1 MNKTHLL
8 VWAVLPALLAC
19 PPATSPA
26 PEVPKSAVV
35 KSFSASPS
43 AVQPDEETTLTWE
56 TENATSIVLRTI
68 NGKPIAVPDG
78 SVSKGTVQVK
88 VAESTIFVLAASG
101 EGGSDSALASVS
113 VAKGESTPLFTA
125 IPTQLIA
132 GETSTLV
139 WNAPGVAA
147 VEIKDAA
154 GQVVIS
160 SDETSG
166 SVEVTPAFSTTYTL
180 TAGEF
185 TRSAEIEVKASI
197 LSFEATPPA
206 VAPAGEVT
214 LQWNVGGADKVTV
227 EADGRG
233 ELHSETDPTRIADGS
248 FTEAVPANL
257 PSFGVVKYVLK
268 AQLGTTVTEKTLEV
282 YVGADPR
289 ILNFSAPKY
298 ARTGDLATVSWK
310 TALADQ
316 VEIAVDGQVVHVA
329 TSLAAVAEG
338 LKVVSIA
345 DMARK
350 VEIRARNAQ
359 GGSASKELT
368 IAPVGVPAFVSFDA
382 DLATV
387 TGGQK
392 VTLTWQVTDARRARI
407 EAKGK
412 RGITEITGLP
422 AENGTLEVY
431 PNETTEYVLYADN
444 TLGDEIAPQSEI
456 VTVTQ
461 RARLDYSPEPVPA
474 TAKVDL
480 TGHSIPGGGAIVGLP
495 NMVKNAPGAS
505 FIDISTTGIEADVVS
520 YDAFPLPAP
529 FTMPYFG
536 KWVTTTGISI
546 AEYGVV
552 IFATADKSVSSS
564 NSAFP
569 TTSLDPY
576 SFAPFWDDLDD
587 DVRDDSRIFFQLD
600 GYGFQQRLIVQWDK
614 LTDDS
619 ETDELTFQV
628 QLYGDGRVVY
638 AYKTLDL
645 PAPSPSVGLVNE
657 DETQFLYTTDL
668 PVAGDTFTFFGPLS
682 FGAGSAPVEVTAME
696 RAPVARVDMG
706 NGGWLEVDVSPV
718 MIPAKQFTI
727 TEVMYNP
734 TLADGEW
741 IEITNHSTQPFDLN
755 GWSLDFGD
763 DLIVPINRSLI
774 LPAQGSIVF
783 GQTAASAEDG
793 TAGGAPVSFVY
804 GTSVAMADG
813 SGSVALV
820 GHGVVFSKVS
830 WTSAGTAGVSL
841 KSDERKEFRFSST
854 SRTSVTCA
862 STDAFGASAQLGTPG
877 VPNSPCYALQL
888 SKVPAGFQPIAQTG
902 TAILSSTSVNQHDTA
917 NRQLNFVAAGGR
929 AVKIGDAFWGDATQ
943 PLSVCSNGWV
953 ALGSTTNCSSS
964 GDANPST
971 SAPNSILALFWDDLS
986 GNAGTTATPSG
997 VYWQQFDPDATPDSG
1012 DEYTL
1017 ISFEN
1022 WRRWASST
1030 SGNNSNLNFQLKI
1043 LEATGEVEFHYGT
1056 MQSTLASHSNGS
1068 DAAAWLESADGTTA
1082 VAIGSNELWVREN
1095 SAWRFTY
1102 TP

>member
-19 PPATSPA
+19 PPAPPPA

-43 AVQPDEETTLTWE
+43 AIQPDEETTLTWE

-88 VAESTIFVLAASG
+88 VEESTIFVLSASG

-132 GETSTLV
+132 GESSTLV

-185 TRSAEIEVKASI
+185 TRSAEVEVRASI

-214 LQWNVGGADKVTV
+214 LQWKVGGADKVTV
-227 EADGRG
+227 ETDGRG
-233 ELHSETDPTRIADGS
+233 VFHSETDPTKIADGS
-248 FTEAVPANL
+248 ITASVPANL

-268 AQLGTTVTEKTLEV
+268 AHVGTTVTAKTLEV

-289 ILNFSAPKY
+289 ILNFSAPNY
-298 ARTGDLATVSWK
+298 VRPGDLATVSWK
-310 TALADQ
+310 TAFADQ
-316 VEIAVDGQVVHVA
+316 VEIVVDGQVVHVA

-338 LKVVSIA
+338 SKVVSIA
-345 DMARK
+345 DTARK
-350 VEIRARNAQ
+350 VEIRARNAK
-359 GGSASKELT
+359 GGSASKELI
-368 IAPVGVPAFVSFDA
+368 IAPVGVTAFVSFDA

-392 VTLTWQVTDARRARI
+392 VTLRWQVTDARRARI

-412 RGITEITGLP
+412 HGITEITGLA
-422 AENGTLEVY
+422 AENGTVEVY

-461 RARLDYSPEPVPA
+461 RARLNYAAEPVPA
-474 TAKVDL
+474 TAKVEL
-480 TGHSIPGGGAIVGLP
+480 TAHSIPGGGAIVGLP

-505 FIDISTTGIEADVVS
+505 FIDISATGIEADVVS

-552 IFATADKSVSSS
+552 IFATADKSVSTS

-569 TTSLDPY
+569 TTSLEPY

-600 GYGFQQRLIVQWDK
+600 GYGYQQRLIVQWDK

-619 ETDELTFQV
+619 ATDELTFQV

-638 AYKTLDL
+638 AYKTLHL
-645 PAPSPSVGLVNE
+645 PEPSPSVGLVNE
-657 DETQFLYTTDL
+657 DESQFLYTTDI
-668 PVAGDTFTFFGPLS
+668 PVAGDTFTFFGPVSVGL
-682 FGAGSAPVEVTAME
+682 GSDPVEITAIE
-696 RAPVARVDMG
+696 AARAVRVDMG
-706 NGGWLEVDVSPV
+706 NGGWLEVDVKPEI
-718 MIPAKQFTI
+718 IPAKQFTI

-741 IEITNHSTQPFDLN
+741 IEITNHSAQPFDLN

-763 DLIVPINRSLI
+763 DVLVPINQSFV
-774 LPAQGSIVF
+774 LPAQGSVIL

-793 TAGGAPVSFVY
+793 TTGGAPVGFVY
-804 GTSVAMADG
+804 GTTVVMDDSE
-813 SGSVALV
+813 GSVALV
-820 GHGVVFSKVS
+820 GHGVEFSKAS
-830 WTSAGTAGVSL
+830 WSSTGTAGASL
-841 KSDERKEFRFSST
+841 QAEERKEFRFSSATLT
-854 SRTSVTCA
+854 SLTCA
-862 STDAFGASAQLGTPG
+862 STAGFGATGQRGTPG
-877 VPNSPCYALQL
+877 SQNTPCFPWQL
-888 SKVPAGFQPIAQTG
+888 SEIPSAFQPIAATG
-902 TAILSSTSVNQHDTA
+902 TAIWSSTTLGAQDDVHKGIDFTA
-917 NRQLNFVAAGGR
+917 TGGR
-929 AVKIGDAFWGDATQ
+929 AVTIRGATVGNATQ
-943 PLSVCSNGWV
+943 NLWVSSNGWISLSTQTSSY
-953 ALGSTTNCSSS
+953 LG
-964 GDANPST
+964 NPVRPET
-971 SAPNSILALFWDDLS
+971 GAPNNLFAIFWDDLE
-986 GNAGTTATPSG
+986 GNAGTTANPSG
-997 VYWQQFDPDATPDSG
+997 VYWQQFDPDGTPSSG

-1017 ISFEN
+1017 ISWEN
-1022 WRRWASST
+1022 WARNAQTAS
-1030 SGNNSNLNFQLKI
+1030 LNFQIKI
-1043 LEATGEVEFHYGT
+1043 EEATGFVEFHYGSMT
-1056 MQSTLASHSNGS
+1056 AGDMAYANGLNAS
-1068 DAAAWLESADGTTA
+1068 AWMETADGTTA
-1082 VAIGSNELWVREN
+1082 LAIGANQAGFIQSNT
-1095 SAWRFTY
+1095 AYRFTY